1 MLWLGPGFDMFT
13 QHDCSNDNNNT
24 YFNDMIS
31 KMEKLLVTTKVIETQ
46 LSKFTQ
52 NNLKANRAQCL
63 KLNIKDIKKGSALQ

>member
-1 MLWLGPGFDMFT
+1 
-13 QHDCSNDNNNT
+13 
-24 YFNDMIS
+24 MIS